1 MLKLEDE
8 SPATGASVYITSAID
23 STIVKASVVDENGKF
38 TLEDIGAGEYLLHAA
53 LIGYTPF
60 ENKISVVGDIEVEKI
75 NLVPSANQLNEVTIK
90 YKKPLIERDRDKI
103 VVNVENSILAA
114 GNSAKF
120 GFFSRNYSHAT
131 NLGGGMESHCNS
143 GSPLTISNLACFCT
157 VQSRDISILQ
167 QD

>member
-1 MLKLEDE
+1 MKTIFVKSNFILAIMFYLSSAASAHTVSGVLKLEDE

-114 GNSAKF
+114 GNSAWEVL
-120 GFFSRNYSHAT
+120 GSSPELQPLTAT
-131 NLGGGMESHCNS
+131 NYL
-143 GSPLTISNLACFCT
+143 
-157 VQSRDISILQ
+157 
-167 QD
+167 